1 MSNTQNTS
9 VPSVQELIAKN
20 YSGDAE
26 GFEKSLWNNVSEVFQ
41 NVSSTT
47 STPISTTSTSSTN
60 VTSVPSV
67 TPVIVQ
73 EEKISEKLSISDDP
87 NKKLTKQEADEL
99 KESEK
104 IWKESFAF
112 IKDHISPSMM
122 KVDAKKLQVGDTF
135 VRTIFTYAY
144 PDVLEGNWLS
154 PLINWDVKFDISMF
168 IYPVDS
174 ARVMKFLRTRLTQL
188 RSQAL
193 INREKGLI
201 GDPRLDAQMQDVEE
215 LQQSL
220 TRGQEKYFH
229 FSLYITTYAENEDE
243 MKKLSNKIDTI
254 LSGRNILTK
263 QALLRAEQGFIST
276 GPFARD
282 EVNVYRNISTRG
294 LSTTFPF
301 SSNSL
306 SQDDGVFY
314 GINTHNKSLIIFDR
328 FRSENANMCVF
339 AKSGW
344 GKSFAVKLEILRS
357 LMMGIDVIVLD
368 PENEYRA
375 LVDTVGGSYLNISLN
390 SDEKI
395 NPFDLPRGLKDTET
409 HPWDL
414 LRGAIVNMIG
424 LLRLMLGQ
432 ITPNEESIL
441 EKALIT
447 TYSLKG
453 ITMED
458 DNTEW
463 KEIPLMKDLYS
474 VLETM
479 DGASGLVNRLE
490 KYVFG
495 VFSGVFSQPTNVNLR
510 EGLVVFSV
518 RDLDDILRPIAMYI
532 LLNYVWNVAR
542 SSEKKRFLVVDEAW
556 NIMQYEDSAK
566 FLFGLVKRARKYGLG
581 VTTIT
586 QDVEDFMGSSYG
598 KAIVTNSSIQLL
610 LKQSPASIDVLQ
622 WIFKLTEQEKY
633 ILLNASV
640 GNWLFFAAGE
650 HVGIE
655 ILASYF
661 EEQVITTKP
670 KV

>member
-1 MSNTQNTS
+1 MTTNWQNS
-9 VPSVQELIAKN
+9 VLLDLLSAN
-20 YSGDAE
+20 YTGDAE
-26 GFEKSLWNNVSEVFQ
+26 WFEEKNFSENITSTQTSTNFDNVEQ
-41 NVSSTT
+41 NVEVTQ
-47 STPISTTSTSSTN
+47 TN
-60 VTSVPSV
+60 PDNKANILVEDN
-67 TPVIVQ
+67 I
-73 EEKISEKLSISDDP
+73 D
-87 NKKLTKQEADEL
+87 KKLTKEEAEL
-99 KESEK
+99 LRETETAYKNALISV
-104 IWKESFAF
+104 
-112 IKDHISPSMM
+112 KDKISPAMM
-122 KVDAKKLQVGDTF
+122 KIDAKKLQIGNTF
-135 VRTIFTYAY
+135 VQTIFTYAY

-174 ARVMKFLRTRLTQL
+174 TRIQGFLRKRLTQL
-188 RSQAL
+188 QSQRS
-193 INREKGLI
+193 INREKWLI
-201 GDPRLDAQMQDVEE
+201 SDPHLDAQIQDVEE
-215 LQQSL
+215 LRESL

-229 FSLYITTYAENEDE
+229 FSLYITTYAQNEDE
-243 MKKLSNKIDTI
+243 MKKLNNKMDMM

-263 QALLRAEQGFIST
+263 QAFLRAEQGFIAT
-276 GPFARD
+276 GPFAKD
-282 EVNVYRNISTRG
+282 EVNVYRNISTKG

-301 SSNSL
+301 TSGSL

-368 PENEYRA
+368 PENEYKA
-375 LVDTVGGSYLNISLN
+375 LVDTVGGTYTNISLN
-390 SDEKI
+390 SHEKI

-424 LLRLMLGQ
+424 LLRLMFKWE
-432 ITPNEESIL
+432 ITPTEEAII

-447 TYSLKG
+447 TYSLKW

-458 DNTEW
+458 DSVEW
-463 KEIPLMKDLYS
+463 KEIPLLKDLYS

-495 VFSGVFSQPTNVNLR
+495 VFSWVFSEPTNVNLS
-510 EGLVVFSV
+510 GWLVVFSV
-518 RDLDDILRPIAMYI
+518 RDLDEFLRPIAMYI

-586 QDVEDFMGSSYG
+586 QDVEDFMGSSYW

-661 EEQVITTKP
+661 EEKVITTKP
-670 KV
+670 NI

>member
-1 MSNTQNTS
+1 MSQIPTLT
-9 VPSVQELIAKN
+9 ELITRN
-20 YSGDAE
+20 YTGDVEWLETPELIKTQIAE
-26 GFEKSLWNNVSEVFQ
+26 
-41 NVSSTT
+41 
-47 STPISTTSTSSTN
+47 ISTSSPGLDVQT
-60 VTSVPSV
+60 VPV
-67 TPVIVQ
+67 VIETEQ
-73 EEKISEKLSISDDP
+73 IESIVIDV
-87 NKKLTKQEADEL
+87 NKKLTKEEALEL
-99 KESEK
+99 RETETEYKE
-104 IWKESFAF
+104 ALAYV
-112 IKDHISPSMM
+112 KDMIAPAMM
-122 KVDAKKLQVGDTF
+122 RIDATKLQIGDTYI
-135 VRTIFTYAY
+135 RTIFTYAY
-144 PDVLEGNWLS
+144 PDLLEWNWLS
-154 PLINWDVKFDISMF
+154 PLINWDIKFDISMF
-168 IYPVDS
+168 VYPVDS
-174 ARVMKFLRTRLTQL
+174 ARVMKFLRKRMTQL
-188 RSQAL
+188 RSQLA
-193 INREKGLI
+193 INRDKGLI
-201 GDPRLDAQMQDVEE
+201 WDPHLDAQIQDVDE

-229 FSLYITTYAENEDE
+229 LALYITTYAESEEE
-243 MKKLSNKIDTI
+243 MKKISNQLDVM
-254 LSGRNILTK
+254 LAGRNILTK
-263 QALLRAEQGFIST
+263 QAYLRTEQWFIAT

-282 EVNVYRNISTRG
+282 EVNVFRNISTKG

-301 SSNSL
+301 TSNSL
-306 SQDDGVFY
+306 SQDDGIFY
-314 GINTHNKSLIIFDR
+314 GINTHNNSLIIFDR
-328 FRSENANMCVF
+328 FSSENANMCVF

-357 LMMGIDVIVLD
+357 LMMGTDVIVLD

-375 LVDTVGGSYLNISLN
+375 LVDTVGGTYLNISLN
-390 SDEKI
+390 SNEKI
-395 NPFDLPRGLKDTET
+395 NPFDLPRWLKDIEA

-414 LRGAIVNMIG
+414 LRTAIVNMIG
-424 LLRLMLGQ
+424 LVRLMLGE
-432 ITPNEESIL
+432 ITPTEEAIL

-458 DNTEW
+458 DNAEG
-463 KEIPLMKDLYS
+463 KDIPLMKDLHS

-479 DGASGLVNRLE
+479 DGARGLTERLE

-495 VFSGVFSQPTNVNLR
+495 VFAGVFSQPTNVDLKD
-510 EGLVVFSV
+510 GLVVFSV

-542 SSEKKRFLVVDEAW
+542 SSERKRMLVVDEAW

-586 QDVEDFMGSSYG
+586 QDVEDFMWSSYG

-622 WIFKLTEQEKY
+622 NIFKLTEQEKY

-640 GNWLFFAAGE
+640 GTWLFFASGE
-650 HVGIE
+650 HVGIQ

-661 EEQVITTKP
+661 EEKVITTKP
-670 KV
+670 GA